1 MAKYKLKRRQM
12 CGRHKFS
19 IFLLSIYI
27 SNVFCADA
35 GVTTYTSYEGGSVDI
50 RCPYEPGYEDNIKYL
65 CRGKCSTVP
74 FVSKDI
80 PIQSGVP
87 AKDQRF
93 TLNDDTRDRIFTVTI
108 TDLKPDDG
116 GQYWCAI
123 NKIISD
129 VYTKIQV
136 NIRKVVQ
143 QSGIKG
149 KELHIR
155 CHYEHDAKQMDK
167 FFCKGKDPSV
177 CETSGIKVS
186 AETNK
191 TGRFSLSDDISARD
205 FIVTITD
212 PREEDSGI
220 YWCGYVL
227 NGTHNEWISAIDLKI
242 YEVTPGTSTT
252 SKRTSPQIT
261 TTASFYSTKPAS
273 ADPASNRP
281 VTTASS
287 LLLLPSSPSSSI
299 NSLSPKPQSG
309 FISIIMLLVI
319 GMLLVFGFLVI
330 VYIRWKQ
337 KKKELQF
344 RGAVHYSTQNLPNGE
359 IGKTKEGTHIV
370 CDYEEIHLTNEHPDY
385 SLVYDVFG
393 EDDASDY
400 AVAQLPSIA
409 SDSVTYSTITLEN
422 TAHSDRNSPDG
433 QTTCD
438 YATVNP

>member
-242 YEVTPGTSTT
+242 YE
-252 SKRTSPQIT
+252 
-261 TTASFYSTKPAS
+261 
-273 ADPASNRP
+273 
-281 VTTASS
+281 
-287 LLLLPSSPSSSI
+287 
-299 NSLSPKPQSG
+299 G